1 MSNSNSTVSIAVAG
15 LSGQGVIMLTKV
27 MVSVFKDDPD
37 YTVRTYEVLGTAH
50 RGTLIFSHIRI
61 SKSPNVSFIISPGEA
76 DLLIGFEPLEA
87 LRVGAYYL
95 KDGGQVIVNN
105 RKLIPVY
112 ASIGKDFFSDK
123 PRPRGYLELD
133 EIFEEFKQMDCKVVG
148 FNATKEAIAL
158 GHFAMMNMIMMG
170 AAISTGLLPLKLEQ
184 VEAKIDELVP
194 KGTAELNVKALYRGA
209 ELYSQAAKN

>member
-105 RKLIPVY
+105 RKIIPVY
-112 ASIGKDFFSDK
+112 ASIGKDFFSDE

-209 ELYSQAAKN
+209 ELYTEISKN

>member
-1 MSNSNSTVSIAVAG
+1 MSNSNNTVSIAVAG

-27 MVSVFKDDPD
+27 MMSVFKDDPE
-37 YTVRTYEVLGTAH
+37 YTIRTYEVLGTAH

-95 KDGGQVIVNN
+95 KNGGQVIANS
-105 RKLIPVY
+105 RKIIPVY
-112 ASIGKDFFSDK
+112 ASIGKDFFSEE
-123 PRPRGYLELD
+123 PRLRGYPELD
-133 EIFEEFKQMDCKVVG
+133 EIFEEFRQMDCKVVS

-184 VEAKIDELVP
+184 VESKIEELVP

-209 ELYSQAAKN
+209 ELYAEAT

>member
-1 MSNSNSTVSIAVAG
+1 MSNLNSTVSIAVAG
-15 LSGQGVIMLTKV
+15 LSGQGVIMLTKI
-27 MVSVFKDDPD
+27 MMSVFKDDPEH
-37 YTVRTYEVLGTAH
+37 TIRTYEVLGTAH

-105 RKLIPVY
+105 RKIIPVY
-112 ASIGKDFFSDK
+112 ASIGKDFFSTE
-123 PRPRGYLELD
+123 PRPRGYPELD
-133 EIFEEFKQMDCKVVG
+133 EIFEEFNQMRCKVVS

-170 AAISTGLLPLKLEQ
+170 AAISTGILPLKLEQ
-184 VEAKIDELVP
+184 VEDKIEELVP

-209 ELYSQAAKN
+209 ELYTEAVKN